1 MTEHYYLLLAL
12 MLLIL
17 STALFL
23 MFRRERAKVQKFE
36 LEMTNLSGVPFEKV
50 PEPTPQDEEAYA
62 LIEAERSR
70 VWKNFS
76 PETVLTTD
84 YVLAQARQLVAKVAA
99 VYHPDIEEPVYQGTV
114 LGLLHLFKRVAERIE
129 GYLNKFPLTV
139 LRDRTIAELLL
150 LHSGYVKVKE
160 NPVIKLLGNKFVDTA
175 RKLLWSAYNV
185 SNPWFYGRQIVW
197 AVGRELG
204 TRYLLTL
211 ILTIVGEEAV
221 QLYRKKSSRIASG

>member
-1 MTEHYYLLLAL
+1 MTEHYYLILAL
-12 MLLIL
+12 ILLIL

-23 MFRRERAKVQKFE
+23 MFRRERAKVRKFE
-36 LEMTNLSGVPFEKV
+36 LELTNLSGVPFEKV
-50 PEPTPQDEEAYA
+50 PEPTPQDEEAYS

-76 PETVLTTD
+76 SETALTAD
-84 YVLAQARQLVAKVAA
+84 YVLAQARELVAKIAA
-99 VYHPDIEEPVYQGTV
+99 VYNPDTAEPVYQGTV
-114 LGLLHLFKRVAERIE
+114 LGLLRLVKRVAERIE

-160 NPVIKLLGNKFVDTA
+160 NPVVKLLGNKFVDTA

-221 QLYRKKSSRIASG
+221 QLYRNKSSRTASG